1 MYYHRQ
7 LEKTVLKAADEFA
20 CVTLYGARQ
29 TGKSTMVRTM
39 FENIEY
45 VTMDNSRERTLAKQD
60 PELFLE
66 SHGIPLIIDEIQKVE
81 SLMEAIKIKIDEA
94 KLNAVKTGVKIG
106 LMYIL
111 TGSNTHEI
119 RQKASETLAG
129 RTAIIEVGSLTECE
143 KRQIEG
149 EAFVPDIERIKSK
162 KAKQI

>member
-45 VTMDNSRERTLAKQD
+45 VTLDNSRERTLAKQD

-66 SHGIPLIIDEIQKVE
+66 SHGTPLIIDEIQKVDT
-81 SLMEAIKIKIDEA
+81 L
-94 KLNAVKTGVKIG
+94 
-106 LMYIL
+106 
-111 TGSNTHEI
+111 I
-119 RQKASETLAG
+119 RQLTLFKLQVTSCKSQVEQVA
-129 RTAIIEVGSLTECE
+129 RHSFCVAQL
-143 KRQIEG
+143 KRNPEG
-149 EAFVPDIERIKSK
+149 ILDYGVI
-162 KAKQI
+162 

>member
-66 SHGIPLIIDEIQKVE
+66 SHGIPLIIDEIQKVD
-81 SLMEAIKIKIDEA
+81 L
-94 KLNAVKTGVKIG
+94 
-106 LMYIL
+106 
-111 TGSNTHEI
+111 
-119 RQKASETLAG
+119 
-129 RTAIIEVGSLTECE
+129 
-143 KRQIEG
+143 
-149 EAFVPDIERIKSK
+149 
-162 KAKQI
+162 